1 MQLDSFRFTWNI
13 FSTIWWFTYS
23 WCLPD
28 PFFGFGI
35 RIYPYHITRLDPY
48 FLHLAGAHFVPLA
61 CAHCYCPRGRSKL
74 YYIIFYLYCIY
85 AYIYRQY
92 RYPQKEVEL
101 LFQDG
106 IDDIYPIMSFL
117 GFQLLYLFLG
127 LLWVDRIW
135 TLQKSS
141 LKWLYLFTFHIVST
155 PRWFYSWPWFTIYGL
170 LCIRT
175 HTHIYHFTP

>member
-1 MQLDSFRFTWNI
+1 MFEWQFLVTLPSC
-13 FSTIWWFTYS
+13 TIYISCATSVEGYMYVY
-23 WCLPD
+23 
-28 PFFGFGI
+28 
-35 RIYPYHITRLDPY
+35 IYII
-48 FLHLAGAHFVPLA
+48 
-61 CAHCYCPRGRSKL
+61 L
-74 YYIIFYLYCIY
+74 YYIILYFICTVYMHI
-85 AYIYRQY
+85 YIYRQY

-175 HTHIYHFTP
+175 HTHIYIYIYISFHPLILILNTPYLCSQTCGFIPYIQHGFLGCV

>member
-1 MQLDSFRFTWNI
+1 MHMYI
-13 FSTIWWFTYS
+13 CV
-23 WCLPD
+23 CL
-28 PFFGFGI
+28 
-35 RIYPYHITRLDPY
+35 
-48 FLHLAGAHFVPLA
+48 
-61 CAHCYCPRGRSKL
+61 
-74 YYIIFYLYCIY
+74 
-85 AYIYRQY
+85 YIYRQY

-106 IDDIYPIMSFL
+106 IDDIYPIISFV

-175 HTHIYHFTP
+175 HTHIIYIYSIYIYIYIYTVYIYIYISFHPLILILNTTYLCSPTCGFIPYIQCNIPICSIISQHLPSFTPNISQM